1 MVTAMM
7 KNSFKNLILAAAVAV
22 ACVLQL
28 QFASAQTGAP
38 AKPKSETKTETKT
51 EHLGDA
57 QSWSAYVDTLKSGKV
72 CYLVGRPIKSEP
84 ANLKRGDVFIYVT
97 HRPAE
102 KTFNVVSF
110 TPGYPYKEGSDAE
123 FAVEANKFDLF
134 TSKESAWAR
143 DAATEKAIVEAMIK
157 GKQATLKGIS
167 ARGTATTDTYSLGGF
182 AQALGLID
190 KACGVKR

>member
-1 MVTAMM
+1 MVPAMTRRT
-7 KNSFKNLILAAAVAV
+7 FTRLIFAAALIA
-22 ACVLQL
+22 ACALPHAFVI
-28 QFASAQTGAP
+28 AQTAPAPGA
-38 AKPKSETKTETKT
+38 AKPKTDTKT

-57 QSWSAYVDTLKSGKV
+57 QNWSAYADTVKTTKV
-72 CYLVGRPIKSEP
+72 CYLVGRPVKSDP

-110 TPGYPYKEGSDAE
+110 SPGYPYKEGSDAE
-123 FAVEANKFDLF
+123 FAVEATKFDLF

-143 DAATEKAIVEAMIK
+143 DAATEKAIVDAMVK
-157 GKQATLKGIS
+157 GKQASLKGIS
-167 ARGTATTDTYSLGGF
+167 ARGSATTDTYSLGGF
-182 AQALGLID
+182 GQALALID

>member
-1 MVTAMM
+1 MRKTVSRFVFAAA
-7 KNSFKNLILAAAVAV
+7 LAAMWALPHAVD
-22 ACVLQL
+22 
-28 QFASAQTGAP
+28 AQTTAAP
-38 AKPKSETKTETKT
+38 AAKPKPESKPAEPKT

-57 QSWSAYVDTLKSGKV
+57 QNWSAYVDTLKTGKV

-123 FAVEANKFDLF
+123 FAVESSKFDLF

-157 GKQATLKGIS
+157 GKQATLKGVS
-167 ARGTATTDTYSLGGF
+167 ARGTGTTDTYSLAGF
-182 AQALGLID
+182 GQALGLID